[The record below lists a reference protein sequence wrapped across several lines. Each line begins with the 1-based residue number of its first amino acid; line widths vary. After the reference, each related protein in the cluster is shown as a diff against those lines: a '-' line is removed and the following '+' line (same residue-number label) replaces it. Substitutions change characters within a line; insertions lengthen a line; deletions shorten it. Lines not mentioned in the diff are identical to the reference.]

1 MSRFNRKRKRQ
12 NADKSSQPTVKRQDR
27 PSSADGASSAAS
39 EGDNLELT
47 GPQVHVPKPKYAI
60 AFGYVG
66 SAYHG
71 FQVQGGAQKETM
83 DTVEGR
89 LLEAL
94 FAAGAIH
101 EAHRNLL
108 SKLQLS
114 KASRTDKGVHAACT
128 YVAGRFE
135 LSNYSA
141 GEPTVSREDA
151 FVAKLNELLPDDIRC
166 YRALRV
172 TRGFCARSMCSM
184 RKYEYVI
191 PNWLLRKRYVLD
203 GDMKRTA
210 FSELSE
216 KMESHLFSSSHTSS
230 LNHGRSDAW
239 EGTTEERDMDLDLL
253 QDILHDFC
261 GTHDFHNFTPRQ
273 KGMENSTK
281 RFIHEIKVEKRSVQ
295 GCTEDIV
302 AVAII
307 GQSFVYNQIR
317 KMMSLAYEV
326 YLGTAPRHSIR
337 FSLSKRHVVQ
347 TALAPAEGL
356 FLQNPFFEAYNKR
369 CNPPQTPMI
378 LYDDVEPMVEQFKTT
393 HVYPAIMESIEGDIW
408 STWLSRIVQN
418 PFFLENQDFHVS
430 GSE

>member
-60 AFGYVG
+60 AFGYVTMLNTVQLFVRYVG

-172 TRGFCARSMCSM
+172 TRGFCAR
-184 RKYEYVI
+184 Y
-191 PNWLLRKRYVLD
+191 D
-203 GDMKRTA
+203 
-210 FSELSE
+210 
-216 KMESHLFSSSHTSS
+216 
-230 LNHGRSDAW
+230 
-239 EGTTEERDMDLDLL
+239 
-253 QDILHDFC
+253 
-261 GTHDFHNFTPRQ
+261 
-273 KGMENSTK
+273 
-281 RFIHEIKVEKRSVQ
+281 
-295 GCTEDIV
+295 
-302 AVAII
+302 
-307 GQSFVYNQIR
+307 
-317 KMMSLAYEV
+317 
-326 YLGTAPRHSIR
+326 
-337 FSLSKRHVVQ
+337 
-347 TALAPAEGL
+347 GL
-356 FLQNPFFEAYNKR
+356 F
-369 CNPPQTPMI
+369 
-378 LYDDVEPMVEQFKTT
+378 
-393 HVYPAIMESIEGDIW
+393 AISDI
-408 STWLSRIVQN
+408 
-418 PFFLENQDFHVS
+418 S
-430 GSE
+430 GPCALCVNTSM